1 MTNEIM
7 NILAFGLP
15 GNTEWIVILI
25 IAVLIF
31 GRRLPDIARSV
42 GKSITEFKK
51 GIHEAK
57 DEIAENVNQADD
69 IAKESSTPDRDEND
83 TPPA

>member
-1 MTNEIM
+1 MTNEIL
-7 NILAFGLP
+7 NILAFGMP
-15 GNTEWIVILI
+15 GGPEWIIILI

-57 DEIAENVNQADD
+57 DDVTSSMDEADD
-69 IAKESSTPDRDEND
+69 IATESSTSDQDESD

>member
-1 MTNEIM
+1 MTNEIQ
-7 NILAFGLP
+7 NTLAVWMP
-15 GNTEWIVILI
+15 GPFEMTVILVV
-25 IAVLIF
+25 AVLIF

-57 DEIAENVNQADD
+57 DELADSVDQAED
-69 IAKESSTPDRDEND
+69 IAKESSAPDQDESD

>member
-1 MTNEIM
+1 M

-25 IAVLIF
+25 VAVLIF

-57 DEIAENVNQADD
+57 DEVTSSMDESDD
-69 IAKESSTPDRDEND
+69 IAKESSTPDQDEDKD
-83 TPPA
+83 TPA

>member
-25 IAVLIF
+25 VAVLIF

-57 DEIAENVNQADD
+57 DEVTSSMDESDD
-69 IAKESSTPDRDEND
+69 IAKESSTPDKDEDKD
-83 TPPA
+83 TPA

>member
-25 IAVLIF
+25 VAVLIF

-57 DEIAENVNQADD
+57 DEVTSSMDESDD
-69 IAKESSTPDRDEND
+69 IAKESSTLDQNEDKD
-83 TPPA
+83 TPA

>member
-7 NILAFGLP
+7 NILALGMP
-15 GNTEWIVILI
+15 GGPEWIIILI

-57 DEIAENVNQADD
+57 DEVASTIDEADD
-69 IAKESSTPDRDEND
+69 IAKESSNPDQDENND
-83 TPPA
+83 